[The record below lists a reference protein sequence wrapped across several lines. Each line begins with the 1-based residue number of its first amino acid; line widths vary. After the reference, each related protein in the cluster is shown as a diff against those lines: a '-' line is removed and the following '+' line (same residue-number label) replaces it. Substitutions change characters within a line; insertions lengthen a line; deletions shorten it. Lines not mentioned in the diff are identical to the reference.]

1 MLSGKAKDNNY
12 LQSAGPKAENR
23 SFQKYCRKQIIP
35 ILLILFSL
43 WKLHRLKQLTNKQT
57 NKQLTEGQTNRQTTR
72 TTTKKWHVAMLSG
85 LLACKL

>member
-1 MLSGKAKDNNY
+1 MLSGKVKYNNY

-57 NKQLTEGQTNRQTTR
+57 NNHLTEGQTDNKNHN
-72 TTTKKWHVAMLSG
+72 KKVACSYVVGPPG
-85 LLACKL
+85 L

>member
-1 MLSGKAKDNNY
+1 MISGNAKHNNY
-12 LQSAGPKAENR
+12 LQSAGLKAENR

-57 NKQLTEGQTNRQTTR
+57 NKQTDRQQEPQQ
-72 TTTKKWHVAMLSG
+72 KSG
-85 LLACKL
+85 M

>member
-1 MLSGKAKDNNY
+1 MLSGKAKYNNY

-57 NKQLTEGQTNRQTTR
+57 NKQTINRGTDKQTDNKNHN
-72 TTTKKWHVAMLSG
+72 KKVACSYVVGPPG
-85 LLACKL
+85 L

>member
-1 MLSGKAKDNNY
+1 MLSGKAKYNNY

-57 NKQLTEGQTNRQTTR
+57 NKKTINRGTDKQTDNKNHN
-72 TTTKKWHVAMLSG
+72 KKVACSYVVGPPG
-85 LLACKL
+85 L